1 MFPGRCAPEGGKQIR
16 NNLFSDL
23 RSGRERLLQNKHKK
37 Q

>member
-1 MFPGRCAPEGGKQIR
+1 MFLRRCAPGLFRKIR